1 MIEIKNREKASFRDP
16 AGFIY
21 YKDGAVYR
29 QIKKCYFKQY
39 RHLMN
44 SGLYDEL
51 IKLGYLVKHRQ
62 VAETDDYITLEVEKI
77 PFISYPY
84 EWCFYELKDA
94 ALLTLKI
101 QKIALKYG
109 MILKDAS
116 AYNVQFVGKKAIFI
130 DTLSFDFYE
139 DNSPWGA
146 YGQFCRHFMAPLLLM
161 RYVDE
166 SLVCLLS
173 NYIDGIP
180 IELAKKILKNRGGF
194 TAFEH
199 IKLHSYSI
207 NKNCDNHELCNMSV
221 SKVSLNN
228 MIQMIIRQIE
238 KLTRKKSSSE
248 WEYYYENTNYSNCAD
263 ESKLNIVSKY
273 LQKIKFEK
281 KDVIFDLGAND
292 GKYSKLAQTTP
303 AYVVAFDIDHNV
315 VNRNYLAS
323 NDENKNMLPLLLDLA
338 NPSSSIGFANEERKS
353 LSERGSIKCIMA
365 LAIIHHMCISNN
377 VSFVE
382 VARWFSKLGH
392 YLIIEFVPK
401 KDSQVCK
408 LLATRKDIF
417 NEYDEKHFE
426 KEFSKYFKILQKEE
440 IVDSKRVLYLME
452 VDKDE

>member
-1 MIEIKNREKASFRDP
+1 MENREKASFRDP

-21 YKDGAVYR
+21 YKDDAVYR
-29 QIKKCYFKQY
+29 RINKCYFRQY

-51 IKLGYLVKHRQ
+51 IRLGYLIKHRQ
-62 VAETDDYITLEVEKI
+62 VIENDNYIVLEVEKV

-84 EWCFYELKDA
+84 EWCFCELKDA
-94 ALLTLKI
+94 ALLTLNI
-101 QKIALKYG
+101 QLIALKYG

-180 IELAKKILKNRGGF
+180 IDVAKKILKNRGGI

-199 IKLHSYSI
+199 IMLHSYSI
-207 NKNCDNHELCNMSV
+207 NKNCDRHEVHNMSV
-221 SKVSLNN
+221 SRSSLNN
-228 MIQMIIRQIE
+228 MIKMIIRQVE
-238 KLTRKKSSSE
+238 KLSRNKIDSE
-248 WEYYYENTNYSNCAD
+248 WNCYYENTNYNINAD

-273 LQKIKFEK
+273 LQSIKFSK
-281 KDVIFDLGAND
+281 KDVIFDFGAND
-292 GKYSKLAQTTP
+292 GKYSKLAQKTS

-315 VNRNYLAS
+315 VNRNYLDS
-323 NDENKNMLPLLLDLA
+323 NGVNGSMLPLLLDLV

-365 LAIIHHMCISNN
+365 LAIIHHICISNN
-377 VSFVE
+377 VSFLE
-382 VARWFSKLGH
+382 FARWLSKLGR

-401 KDSQVCK
+401 EDSQVCK
-408 LLATRKDIF
+408 LLTTRKDIF
-417 NEYDEKHFE
+417 NEYDDKHFE
-426 KEFSKYFKILQKEE
+426 KEFNKYFKILQKEE
-440 IVDSKRVLYLME
+440 IVDSKRIIYLME
-452 VDKDE
+452 VDNNE